1 MNTRNFSQ
9 WLSTFRAS
17 INGYEYYT
25 DFEKIY
31 EHVEHLKIE
40 ISILN
45 SLVGSKNIETDFDAV
60 ISNTQS
66 VSKPFQS
73 YSQFV
78 IMKST
83 VKIKIALS
91 TISSIR
97 KFRPLKSISILCNIR
112 DFSICFKIT
121 LLVIYMITLL
131 VLRSD

>member
-1 MNTRNFSQ
+1 M
-9 WLSTFRAS
+9 LSFP
-17 INGYEYYT
+17 
-25 DFEKIY
+25 
-31 EHVEHLKIE
+31 
-40 ISILN
+40 
-45 SLVGSKNIETDFDAV
+45 
-60 ISNTQS
+60 NTQS